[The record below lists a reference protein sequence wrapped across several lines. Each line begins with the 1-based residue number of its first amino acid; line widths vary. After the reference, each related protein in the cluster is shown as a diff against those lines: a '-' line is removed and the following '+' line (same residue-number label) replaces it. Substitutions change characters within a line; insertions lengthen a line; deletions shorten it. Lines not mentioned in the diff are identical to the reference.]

1 MKIVILG
8 AGQVGSTLAENLTN
22 ERNDVTVVDIDAA
35 ALNDLQERLDLRTVR
50 GHASYPVVLREAGAD
65 DADMIIAVTDSDE
78 TNMLACTIADML
90 FKTPPKSARLRATQT
105 TREDRP
111 QKRHAGK

>member
-65 DADMIIAVTDSDE
+65 DADMIIAVTDRSE
-78 TNMLACTIADML
+78 EHTSELQSLMRTSYAVFCLKKKNT
-90 FKTPPKSARLRATQT
+90 
-105 TREDRP
+105 
-111 QKRHAGK
+111 